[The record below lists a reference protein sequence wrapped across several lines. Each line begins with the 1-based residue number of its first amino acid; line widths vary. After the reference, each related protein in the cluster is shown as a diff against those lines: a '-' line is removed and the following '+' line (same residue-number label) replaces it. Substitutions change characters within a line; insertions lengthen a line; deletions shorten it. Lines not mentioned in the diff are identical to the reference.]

1 MRAPL
6 KADSSAPLKADF
18 CERKERFQMKVIL
31 NQDVIGLG
39 EEGDIKEVADGYA
52 RNFLLPKKLAV
63 PHTREFLAGLEHKRA
78 AIEKRKGEKRLE
90 AAGLKERLEAE
101 EIKFSVPAGEN
112 GKLFGSVNNTNV
124 AVELEKKGFSI
135 EKKRIEIPEHTIR
148 NVGIYKI
155 RIRLYDKEEA
165 TVKLVVE
172 GAAQPGSASTQSK
185 QRAPRGRK
193 AEAAGTGGAIRSA
206 AAGAEHAATAQ
217 PEAAAPSVVPAPAAE
232 TPAPSA
238 DA

>member
-1 MRAPL
+1 
-6 KADSSAPLKADF
+6 
-18 CERKERFQMKVIL
+18 MKVIL

-39 EEGDIKEVADGYA
+39 EEGDIKDVADGYA
-52 RNFLLPKKLAV
+52 RNFLLPKKLAL
-63 PHTREFLAGLEHKRA
+63 PHTREFLASLEHKRA
-78 AIEKRKGEKRLE
+78 SIEKRKAEKRLE

-112 GKLFGSVNNTNV
+112 GKLFGSVSNTNV
-124 AVELEKKGFSI
+124 AVELEKRGFSL

-148 NVGIYKI
+148 SVGTYKI

-172 GAAQPGSASTQSK
+172 GAAQPGSSSAQSK

-193 AEAAGTGGAIRSA
+193 ADKAGTEGSTKAAVGSA
-206 AAGAEHAATAQ
+206 AQ
-217 PEAAAPSVVPAPAAE
+217 PQAIAPSGGPTPAVE
-232 TPAPSA
+232 TPAPTA
-238 DA
+238 GE